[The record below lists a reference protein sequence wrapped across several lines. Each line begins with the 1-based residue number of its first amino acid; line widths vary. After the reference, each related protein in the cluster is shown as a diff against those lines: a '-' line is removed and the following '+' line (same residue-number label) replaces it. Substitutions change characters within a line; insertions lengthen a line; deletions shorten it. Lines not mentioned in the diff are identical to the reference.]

1 MCPDRQIL
9 SVYHDREIPSPWKE
23 KMELH
28 LAGCPD
34 CRAVLAKME
43 ELSAAMRED
52 PAYKAGFSSQEAGER
67 VWNNALAGLSRPGQ
81 APGPAIRRKMP
92 RRIWNRSVTIP
103 LPAVVAA
110 AVFFVIAFTLVL
122 VNRPS
127 TSDKIPDME
136 TAISAGMDLDTPGV
150 VPVSNMNDV
159 LRYLGQ
165 DNSGTDFMIIRLPE
179 TKHFMS
185 AGEPAIIRAADY
197 SRRTGNQ

>member
-9 SVYHDREIPSPWKE
+9 SVYHDRELPSPWKE

-28 LAGCPD
+28 LSGCPG
-34 CRAVLAKME
+34 CRAALAKIGG
-43 ELSAAMRED
+43 LSAAMRED
-52 PAYKAGFSSQEAGER
+52 PAYKAGSLPEAGER
-67 VWNNALAGLSRPGQ
+67 VWSVLAGLSRPEGT
-81 APGPAIRRKMP
+81 PRPVNRREMR
-92 RRIWNRSVTIP
+92 RRIWNRSVSIP
-103 LPAVVAA
+103 LPAAAAA

-122 VNRPS
+122 LNRPS
-127 TSDKIPDME
+127 PSDGTAGMD
-136 TAISAGMDLDTPGV
+136 TAISAGVDIDMPGV
-150 VPVSNMNDV
+150 VPVSDMNDV

-197 SRRTGNQ
+197 SRRTGN